1 MGFAA
6 GIFLLTAALVS
17 APTLLDAA
25 AGPEA
30 ALQSILR
37 SAEIAGLSIDIP
49 GSPVPL
55 RSHRLHFDRVSTHI
69 EGVGQTAQARSTLDF
84 EGLLGSIEVS
94 SLGVERTA
102 FERQGSEW
110 RPRDGLAPRLAA
122 VVGALQ
128 ARRRALEKA
137 DAEAL
142 ARLAVSAEV
151 GRAARESDLFRR
163 IASGQAYRPSAWYIR
178 LERGA
183 ALVTECYEIAA
194 GSSAPETGKKR
205 LTLELRGSQF
215 LFSDSL
221 L

>member
-1 MGFAA
+1 MA
-6 GIFLLTAALVS
+6 AALVY
-17 APTLLDAA
+17 APILLDAA
-25 AGPEA
+25 AGPDA
-30 ALQSILR
+30 ALQSILK
-37 SAEIAGLSIDIP
+37 SAEIAGLSIEIP

-55 RSHRLHFDRVSTHI
+55 RSHRLHFDRVSTHLD
-69 EGVGQTAQARSTLDF
+69 GAGRTAQARSTLDF

-102 FERQGSEW
+102 FERQGGGW

-122 VVGALQ
+122 VVSALQ

-151 GRAARESDLFRR
+151 GRAERDGDLLRR

-178 LERGA
+178 LERHA
-183 ALVTECYEIAA
+183 ALVTESYEIAA
-194 GSSAPETGKKR
+194 GSSAPETGKRR
-205 LTLELRGSQF
+205 LTLELQGSQF
-215 LFSDSL
+215 LFSGSL